1 MIYSYKDIYPMIEKL
16 PLGNQIKPWLESK
29 PWFRRFKYS
38 ETGLWLW
45 QQYATHQRQV
55 LKNEARFFRS
65 LLEPLSTK
73 TSPLFDI
80 GANTGWVSRVLLDY
94 SRTVV
99 AVEPDALN
107 QEILQLR
114 LGRFKNLHI
123 VGKAVSSRTGNME
136 FFVHQSGSA
145 LNTFSPKWRQE
156 LESGY
161 LEDRY
166 RFSPSPVSVPATTL
180 DLLIA
185 AYGLPAFVKVDVE
198 GHEQEVFQG
207 LSQPVPLIVF
217 EANLPVFL
225 EETRDIVNRLS
236 AIDDRAVFSFTHYFK
251 YQMEDFSGPDELMKR
266 LEAAGKKTVD
276 IVCRMGNYDEYYN
289 P

>member
-1 MIYSYKDIYPMIEKL
+1 MIEKL
-16 PLGNQIKPWLESK
+16 PLGTHLKPWLESK
-29 PWFRRFKYS
+29 QWFRRFKYS

-45 QQYATHQRQV
+45 QQYATQQRRV
-55 LKNEARFFRS
+55 LKNEAHFFRS
-65 LLEPLSTK
+65 LLEPLTTK
-73 TSPLFDI
+73 ASPLFDI

-99 AVEPDALN
+99 AAEPDALN
-107 QEILQLR
+107 QEILHRR
-114 LGRFKNLHI
+114 LGHFNNIHI
-123 VGKAVSSRTGNME
+123 VGKAVSSSAGSME

-161 LEDRY
+161 LENRY
-166 RFSPSPVSVPATTL
+166 RFSSTPVSVPATTL

-185 AYGLPAFVKVDVE
+185 AFGLPAFVKVDVE
-198 GHEQEVFQG
+198 GHEREVFQG
-207 LSQPVPLIVF
+207 LSQSVPLIVF

-225 EETRDIVNRLS
+225 EETREIVNRLS
-236 AIDDRAVFSFTHYFK
+236 AIDGRALFSFTHFFN

-276 IVCRMGNYDEYYN
+276 IVCRMGNYGEYYEL
-289 P
+289 